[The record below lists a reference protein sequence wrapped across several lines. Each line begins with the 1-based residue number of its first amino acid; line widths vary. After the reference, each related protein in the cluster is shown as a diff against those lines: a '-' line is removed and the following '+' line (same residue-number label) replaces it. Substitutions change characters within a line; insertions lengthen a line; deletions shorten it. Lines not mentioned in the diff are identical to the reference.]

1 MSIDVSADPRLSRRV
16 AAEVRAEMAR
26 KRITGRALARMLG
39 RSPNW
44 VSLKTSGAQ
53 GIDLDDLESFAAA
66 LGVTIVDL
74 LPRRDRGVTEPYP
87 PEGQETIDGVD
98 FCHLPDF
105 RSAPSRPRDNRPNGH
120 ASPGRTS
127 RTRAA

>member
-1 MSIDVSADPRLSRRV
+1 MSIDVASDPRLSRRV

-26 KRITGRALARMLG
+26 KRITGRALARTLG
-39 RSPNW
+39 RSANW

-53 GIDLDDLESFAAA
+53 GIDLDELETIAAA

-74 LPRRDRGVTEPYP
+74 LPRRDRGVTEPY
-87 PEGQETIDGVD
+87 
-98 FCHLPDF
+98 LPN
-105 RSAPSRPRDNRPNGH
+105 SHPAPSRPRDNRPNGH